1 MSKTRQP
8 GWYWVKV
15 EDLPPNDAAEWEAAQ
30 WDGRHW
36 HVTGTD
42 HEWSEA
48 SIDVVGPRIPS
59 PDEDYVTMPRSVYD
73 MICAAGKKAIDRID
87 RTWSQGAVAA
97 PRPGGGDD

>member
-36 HVTGTD
+36 HVTGAD

-48 SIDVVGPRIPS
+48 SIDVVGPRIPT
-59 PDEDYVTMPRSVYD
+59 PDEPWQTVPVKPTPEMKASCRV
-73 MICAAGKKAIDRID
+73 AGKLRVWDDMLA
-87 RTWSQGAVAA
+87 AA
-97 PRPGGGDD
+97 PKPGGGDE